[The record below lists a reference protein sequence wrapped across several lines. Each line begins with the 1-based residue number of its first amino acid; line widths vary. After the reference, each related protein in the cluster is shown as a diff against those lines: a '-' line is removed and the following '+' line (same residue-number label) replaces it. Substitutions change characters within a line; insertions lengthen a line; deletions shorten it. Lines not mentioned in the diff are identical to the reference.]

1 MYCDRCGK
9 EFKKW
14 NHKHKETLGIAE
26 LMYDSEDPYLDF
38 QKDLC
43 EFCYIKLV
51 EWWNSCRE
59 EESEGIDEDCN

>member
-1 MYCDRCGK
+1 MRVIKMYCDRCGK

-38 QKDLC
+38 
-43 EFCYIKLV
+43 
-51 EWWNSCRE
+51 
-59 EESEGIDEDCN
+59 